1 MGGCCAGASLPIPC
15 CQGMTGAVTDVR
27 ERPASVQLAVN
38 IGVLPLPP
46 LAAEATG
53 VAIPVMDFL

>member
-1 MGGCCAGASLPIPC
+1 
-15 CQGMTGAVTDVR
+15 MTGAVTDVR